1 MDIKSKSEKLKA
13 WYCKPLQ
20 VSQGDH
26 YTVKVLLFLF
36 MFASYLETFS
46 PVLLVAL
53 TLGVVAAFK
62 GGRAGK
68 GSSDG

>member
-1 MDIKSKSEKLKA
+1 MDIKSKFQEWCD
-13 WYCKPLQ
+13 WYDKPMQ
-20 VSQGDH
+20 VSQGA
-26 YTVKVLLFLF
+26 YYAIEVLLFLF

-62 GGRAGK
+62 GGRTGK